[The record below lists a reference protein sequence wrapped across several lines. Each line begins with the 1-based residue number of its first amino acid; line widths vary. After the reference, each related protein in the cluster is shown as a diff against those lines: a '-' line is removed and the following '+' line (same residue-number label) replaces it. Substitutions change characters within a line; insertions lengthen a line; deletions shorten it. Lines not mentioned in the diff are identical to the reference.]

1 MAKLFKPQP
10 RREVAPTRLS
20 IETQGHDGRG
30 IARHQGKTVFVS
42 GALPGETVEVSHY
55 RAKSSYGECR
65 TRRVLEA
72 APARIEPECIHFARC
87 GGCSLQYQQP
97 AAQLQFR
104 THNLLQQLARQHGLA
119 PLEVAPPLASAPWG
133 YRSRARLSIDRQ
145 GLPAFRERDSDNFVP
160 VTQCLVLDVRLQ
172 PLVAALTGLGALAPH
187 PITHIELLA
196 DADGIAM
203 VLRHTKP
210 LAAPLREFLQG
221 LIAQFELRLWLQAE
235 RRGALASLDG
245 EAQDPRLYYSLP
257 GISRLPEIDGLPE
270 AAATAAAVPG
280 SGVRLAYHPADFTQ
294 INTAVNR
301 RMVTQA
307 LQWLELGPADVVLDL
322 FCGIGNFTL
331 PMARQC
337 RQVIGVEAIEAMVLR
352 GRENAA
358 ANGIGNCEFIAA
370 DLETADLRQLWNSRG
385 VNTVLLDPPRAGAR
399 QAVEAI
405 GRWQPQK
412 VLYVSCDPAS
422 LARDLALLAGYGYRL
437 QRLGAMDMFPHTAHV
452 ESMALLVRR

>member
-1 MAKLFKPQP
+1 LAKLFKPQP
-10 RREVAPTRLS
+10 RREAAPTRLT
-20 IETQGHDGRG
+20 IETQAHDGRG

-55 RAKSSYGECR
+55 SAKSSYGECR

-72 APARIEPECIHFARC
+72 APARIEPECLHFARC

-97 AAQLQFR
+97 SAQLQFR
-104 THNLLQQLARQHGLA
+104 EHNLLQQLARQHALV
-119 PLEVAPPLASAPWG
+119 PVEVAPALTSAPWG
-133 YRSRARLSIDRQ
+133 YRSRARLSINRQ
-145 GLPAFRERDSDNFVP
+145 GLPAFRERDSDSFVP
-160 VTQCLVLDVRLQ
+160 VTHCLVLDVRLQ
-172 PLVAALTGLGALAPH
+172 PLVTALAGLGALASH

-196 DADGIAM
+196 ADDGIAM
-203 VLRHTKP
+203 VLRHTRA
-210 LAAPLREFLQG
+210 LSADQRDFLQG
-221 LIAQFELRLWLQAE
+221 LITQFDLQLWLQGE
-235 RRGALASLDG
+235 RRGPLRALTG
-245 EAQDPRLYYSLP
+245 EAEDPRLYYSLP
-257 GISRLPEIDGLPE
+257 GTGLPE
-270 AAATAAAVPG
+270 

-294 INTAVNR
+294 INADINR
-301 RMVTQA
+301 RMVAQA
-307 LQWLELGPADVVLDL
+307 LNWLELTPDDVVFDL
-322 FCGIGNFTL
+322 FCGIGNFSL

-337 RQVIGVEAIEAMVLR
+337 RQVIGIEAIEAMVAR

-358 ANGIGNCEFIAA
+358 ANGIENCEFIAA